1 MPFCTNCGR
10 EVSIGRFCPDCG
22 SPIAAAEPKPAAQ
35 EPAPAPQPASA
46 PVPEP
51 VSAPAPQPVPV
62 QAPAP
67 GTYQPPVYPRPAP
80 PQMQGPKKKKLWP
93 FLVAGAVLLIAA
105 AVVLYLLLS
114 GGSTPVGTYEL
125 VSMTSDGMTID
136 SAMMATFDFDATLVL
151 REDGSGELSIMGDS
165 TAITW
170 TEDAISAH
178 GTALPYTLDGNR
190 LTIQGDEGEGAVF
203 RRTGDATAPAPT
215 RTDIDSI
222 YDLLPS
228 TESEPQPWEDSGE
241 SWGTEPLPTQEYTG
255 QSLSFWNN
263 SWYGWWIINEG
274 TGFYADWDSSWWDCC
289 ATTSVDGEIVQLSLW
304 DEDGGAFSSVMLS
317 AELRYEPSGAL
328 SLVSGNFWDASLGSS
343 FSLLPGAQVGYNYE
357 NLYIAEGYY
366 NDPNDP
372 TSSFSY
378 TVYLRPWGTLWDD
391 WAADDSG
398 CLPYYYESWY
408 LPLLEMGRASAPV
421 DISIGEEP

>member
-1 MPFCTNCGR
+1 
-10 EVSIGRFCPDCG
+10 
-22 SPIAAAEPKPAAQ
+22 
-35 EPAPAPQPASA
+35 
-46 PVPEP
+46 
-51 VSAPAPQPVPV
+51 
-62 QAPAP
+62 
-67 GTYQPPVYPRPAP
+67 
-80 PQMQGPKKKKLWP
+80 MQGPKKKLCP

-151 REDGSGELSIMGDS
+151 REDGSGELSIMGES

-170 TEDAISAH
+170 TEDTISAH

-241 SWGTEPLPTQEYTG
+241 SWDTEPLPTQEYTG

-289 ATTSVDGEIVQLSLW
+289 ATAGMDGEIVQLSLW
-304 DEDGGAFSSVMLS
+304 DEDGDAFSSVMLS

-421 DISIGEEP
+421 DIAIGEEP